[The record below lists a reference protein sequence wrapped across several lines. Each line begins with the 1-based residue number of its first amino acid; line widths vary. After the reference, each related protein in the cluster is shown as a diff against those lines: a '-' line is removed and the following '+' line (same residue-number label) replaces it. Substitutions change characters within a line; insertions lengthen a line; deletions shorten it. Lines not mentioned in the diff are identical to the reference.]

1 MQNLVSIIMNCK
13 DGEKYLLD
21 SLNSILNQT
30 YQNWE
35 LIFVDNNSIDNTKK
49 IFFNFKDS
57 RFKYFYLEKTLPLGM
72 ARQYAYQ
79 KCTGKFIA
87 FLDVDDIWLKT
98 KLEKQI
104 LLFDNSE
111 VGLVICNSIYFSSHK
126 SKVLYRKKPFT
137 GYAFYKLLENYYISL
152 ETLVCKKKYLDQIS
166 FKFNTEYSMIS
177 DYELCIRLSTISKL
191 DYYDEILAKCR
202 IHKDS
207 ESSKKILLIYQEKS
221 SFIKKLVDEGYGE
234 KYDNFN
240 ICKKNLLHKLEVTK
254 IIYKLESGI
263 GKIEILKD
271 MKNKLL
277 IFDIVIFILLIIP
290 FSKYLI
296 KYYRDSFSVR
306 V

>member
-21 SLNSILNQT
+21 SLNSIFNQT

-35 LIFVDNNSIDNTKK
+35 LIFVDNNSVDNTKK
-49 IFFNFKDS
+49 IFFNFKDN
-57 RFKYFYLEKTLPLGM
+57 RFKYFYLDKTVPLGR
-72 ARQYAYQ
+72 ARQYAYE

-104 LLFDNSE
+104 LLFDNNE
-111 VGLVICNSIYFSSHK
+111 VGLVICNSKYFSSHK
-126 SKVLYRKKPFT
+126 SKVFYSKKPFT
-137 GYAFYKLLENYYISL
+137 GYVFYKLLENYYISL

-166 FKFNTEYSMIS
+166 FKFNTENSMIS
-177 DYELCIRLSTISKL
+177 DYELCIRLSAISKL

-207 ESSKKILLIYQEKS
+207 ESSKKIFLIYEEKS

-234 KYDNFN
+234 KYENFN
-240 ICKKNLLHKLEVTK
+240 ICKKKLFHRMEVTK

-271 MKNKLL
+271 MKNKKI

-296 KYYRDSFSVR
+296 KYYRDIFSIR